1 MANKNQLTA
10 IIGFDKMKSLLS
22 GIWWLI
28 KRG

>member
-10 IIGFDKMKSLLS
+10 IIGFDKMRSFS

-28 KRG
+28 KRR